1 MGRLGRSVTF
11 DAVMNRCMKTK
22 GNQGDSLGSYYNSPG
37 EREWCFGIGWGH
49 SRDVRVGS

>member
-37 EREWCFGIGWGH
+37 EGEWCFGIGWGH